1 MRNSKSR
8 GKVKSLITTFLHHN
22 ASKNKHVVALVLALI
37 YIVQMNNKK
46 THQQVIASSTDCV
59 IFYLFFKFGGE

>member
-8 GKVKSLITTFLHHN
+8 GKVKSLITTFLHQN
-22 ASKNKHVVALVLALI
+22 ASKSKHVVALVLALI

-46 THQQVIASSTDCV
+46 PTTKSLPVQRIA
-59 IFYLFFKFGGE
+59 